1 MYPLQNHSISLSPS
15 NVFGRIVAVAEMVR
29 RCGCAGEADFSD
41 CGLYG
46 WINI

>member
-1 MYPLQNHSISLSPS
+1 
-15 NVFGRIVAVAEMVR
+15 VAEMVR

-46 WINI
+46 WINIWQNSFSFSTGETVPKAP